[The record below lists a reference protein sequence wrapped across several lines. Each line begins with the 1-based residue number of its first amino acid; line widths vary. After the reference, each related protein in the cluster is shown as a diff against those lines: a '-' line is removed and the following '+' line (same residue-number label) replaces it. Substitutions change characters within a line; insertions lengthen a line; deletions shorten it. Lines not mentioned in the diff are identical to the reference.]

1 MKVSSLKLAN
11 ISHQS
16 LEKIENTDEW
26 SRDIV
31 YFQNVGLKPP
41 TSARKLNF
49 TAISQDWLRTAIK
62 NHCQLALN
70 TEQIKPATACNRLKA
85 VKYFS
90 EYLAEYYPQIT
101 VTQIDRSVI
110 KNYLQYLKQKKL
122 SPASRNIFISQLEQ
136 FFIAN
141 ELSIE
146 NNSSRWLDIPRRLI
160 YPSDYPKY
168 TREAPQDSVISDFVM
183 KQLLEHINDLPSY
196 QGRMLIVLAN
206 RGLRGGE
213 LVELPFDCLI
223 PSGSGSWLL
232 RYRQEKV
239 DEFIIKPFAA
249 IFHRVEEVI
258 EAIRSQ
264 QQWVRERWG
273 EDCPYLFPSPRSR
286 LGEFKPVVPHG
297 INHNLKKLVIRHNI
311 RDEQGKIPNIHLHKY
326 RHTVISKL
334 ANSDEVGLFGAQAFI
349 GHKSIQMTLR
359 YWKQDALKLQ
369 KKIEEFNANNQVIT
383 SFGEVIDL
391 IKDSRFQIH
400 WKYIVEGN
408 LLEAQLTDSG
418 GICTLPRTLSPCI
431 KNHMCLDCYHHIL
444 IPEFLPIHID
454 NYKTALIRRKF
465 AEGTANSRVLEQYD
479 YELSKYETIIT
490 NLGGDITI
498 IKSEIDTSSQGVAF
512 LLVQIKQLMLK
523 MGIPTFEDLKNIIN
537 ALQDVPDAA
546 ELET

>member
-1 MKVSSLKLAN
+1 M
-11 ISHQS
+11 
-16 LEKIENTDEW
+16 
-26 SRDIV
+26 
-31 YFQNVGLKPP
+31 
-41 TSARKLNF
+41 
-49 TAISQDWLRTAIK
+49 
-62 NHCQLALN
+62 N
-70 TEQIKPATACNRLKA
+70 TEQIKPSTACNRVKA

-90 EYLAEYYPQIT
+90 EYLALNYPEIIEA
-101 VTQIDRSVI
+101 QIDRSVI
-110 KNYLQYLKQKKL
+110 INYLQYLKQKIPN
-122 SPASRNIFISQLEQ
+122 PATRNNFISQLEQ
-136 FFIAN
+136 FFLAN
-141 ELSIE
+141 ELSAE
-146 NNSSRWLDIPRRLI
+146 FNSSRWLDIPVRLI

-168 TREAPQDSVISDFVM
+168 TRESPPDSVISDFVM
-183 KQLLEHINDLPSY
+183 QQLLEHINELPPY
-196 QGRMLIVLAN
+196 QRRMLIVLAN
-206 RGLRGGE
+206 RGLRAGE

-223 PSGSGSWLL
+223 QNGSGGWLL

-249 IFHRVEEVI
+249 IFHKVEEVI
-258 EAIRSQ
+258 EAIHSQ
-264 QQWVRERWG
+264 QQWVREQWG

-286 LGEFKPVVPHG
+286 NGEFKPVVPHG
-297 INHNLKKLVIRHNI
+297 IKQNLKKLVCRHNI

-359 YWKQDALKLQ
+359 YWKQDAFKLQ

-391 IKDSRFQIH
+391 IKDSRFQIY
-400 WKYIVEGN
+400 WQYIVEGN

-418 GICTLPRTLSPCI
+418 GICTLPRTLSPCV

-454 NYKTALIRRKF
+454 HYKTALIRRKF
-465 AEGTANSRVLEQYD
+465 AEGKASSRVLEQYD
-479 YELSKYETIIT
+479 YEVRKYETIIT
-490 NLGGDITI
+490 KLGGDIAKI
-498 IKSEIDTSSQGVAF
+498 QSEIDTSSQGVAF

-523 MGIPTFEDLKNIIN
+523 IGIPTFDDFKKIIN

-546 ELET
+546 EVET